1 MFLVIL
7 QRFYIIGVEVTMV
20 FDAQLF
26 IVFAR
31 SFAGGVCADDFIVEM
46 GEAWLYP
53 TLCMDDVVERVAQQ
67 PRSLVWCL

>member
-1 MFLVIL
+1 
-7 QRFYIIGVEVTMV
+7 MV

-31 SFAGGVCADDFIVEM
+31 SFAGGVCANDFIIVM

-53 TLCMDDVVERVAQQ
+53 TLCMDDVVERVAQH
-67 PRSLVWCL
+67 RSADVLSSGLAA